1 MDDMDDVA
9 LSADT
14 LKILN
19 EFLNEQKQKEESST
33 TATGLFEQENW
44 QLSQFWYSLDT
55 QFKFGEAIR
64 KMIESSTDGNYT
76 IALLSC
82 PSLYPNI
89 KTVTD
94 NVKIFEFDER
104 FSSLGPDF
112 VFYDIFNLNEVEL
125 KDYNKHFDIIIA
137 DPPFISEDCV
147 EKLSKVVEIL
157 LKTNG
162 KVVLNTGTIVKEHI
176 ERILH
181 LQECQFKP
189 EHRNNL
195 ANEFSTFSNFDFD
208 KYII

>member
-1 MDDMDDVA
+1 
-9 LSADT
+9 
-14 LKILN
+14 
-19 EFLNEQKQKEESST
+19 
-33 TATGLFEQENW
+33 
-44 QLSQFWYSLDT
+44 
-55 QFKFGEAIR
+55 
-64 KMIESSTDGNYT
+64 MIESSTDGNPS

-89 KTVTD
+89 KTVTE

-112 VFYDIFNLNEVEL
+112 VFYDIFNINEVEL
-125 KDYNKHFDIIIA
+125 KEYHKHFDIIIA

-157 LKTNG
+157 LKANG
-162 KVVLNTGTIVKEHI
+162 KVVLNTGTMVKDHI

-181 LQECQFKP
+181 LQECHFKP
-189 EHRNNL
+189 EHQNNL